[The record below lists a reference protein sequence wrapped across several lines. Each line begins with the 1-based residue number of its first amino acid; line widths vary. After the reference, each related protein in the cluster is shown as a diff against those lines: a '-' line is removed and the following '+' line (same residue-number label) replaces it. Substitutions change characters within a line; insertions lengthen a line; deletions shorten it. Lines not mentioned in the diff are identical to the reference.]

1 MDVVVLDIPFSND
14 RDAEIAYNSLSVD
27 PEPKRSGL
35 LKEFVLKGN
44 VLHVEFKYVF
54 LCSFY

>member
-1 MDVVVLDIPFSND
+1 MDVVVLDVPFSND

-35 LKEFVLKGN
+35 LKEFALKGN
-44 VLHVEFKYVF
+44 VLHVEFKYAF
-54 LCSFY
+54 IC